1 VRLKPY
7 AVRHSEI
14 GISMTIE
21 KRYISLLNYGLLSN
35 MSGSLSKAR
44 SLPFSG
50 KFFSVSE
57 SMSISLINVDHAA
70 GQVRTEGKKKQS

>member
-1 VRLKPY
+1 
-7 AVRHSEI
+7 
-14 GISMTIE
+14 
-21 KRYISLLNYGLLSN
+21 

-70 GQVRTEGKKKQS
+70 GQVRTEGKKSNLDNQIPLGYSDGCCLCKRVLQE